1 MYKRQ
6 EHTVNTHINRLRSKL
21 DKINS
26 IENGGQLVE
35 TVWGVGY
42 KLNINGYIARA
53 LSA

>member
-1 MYKRQ
+1 MIDRDKIGTR
-6 EHTVNTHINRLRSKL
+6 ENILF

-42 KLNINGYIARA
+42 KLNVNGYIAKA
-53 LSA
+53 LIA